1 VGFGSS
7 LDQTHSRTETTI
19 KMLRVFFLTGV
30 YRTLDVLDERVKL
43 VLFPLDEAD
52 EADADEDPRK
62 PKGRDDMTG
71 YDVQADEL
79 RDTLLRYIQMLRKE
93 VLLTTA
99 VEEFEGAD
107 RISTDDVAHMLM
119 RRTKALVRTVQTHLH
134 SIPEGI
140 VFVAAQHAARAPGK
154 EQRTQGVTGGS
165 LALHK
170 RIAEHDWDDDE
181 SAAIADEIRLD
192 HARLDAKSD
201 VKGTHIP
208 EIHRGGRV
216 KYEDDGSIGEV
227 TPLTTHSLDLKH
239 RSSSARRR

>member
-1 VGFGSS
+1 
-7 LDQTHSRTETTI
+7 
-19 KMLRVFFLTGV
+19 
-30 YRTLDVLDERVKL
+30 
-43 VLFPLDEAD
+43 
-52 EADADEDPRK
+52 
-62 PKGRDDMTG
+62 
-71 YDVQADEL
+71 
-79 RDTLLRYIQMLRKE
+79 
-93 VLLTTA
+93 
-99 VEEFEGAD
+99 
-107 RISTDDVAHMLM
+107 
-119 RRTKALVRTVQTHLH
+119 VQTHLH